1 MLSAFLQKPELN
13 TSRQLNLDLLK
24 AAAIVC
30 MIMCHPV
37 FMLGQHLPNYLDD
50 YAYFVADVIFGIY
63 LFVAHAFMFAMGF
76 GIVFSKKNEPG
87 QLIRRGIRI
96 LILAYVLNFL
106 RYGIYVLIDGFIE
119 GEFMEETVYA
129 FVVQDIL
136 QFAGLAL
143 IMTGIFKRLRMNE
156 VATFAL
162 SVVLSAAGTFL
173 AFEFDG
179 SYLANYL
186 LGFFVVTTEEGSCF
200 AFFNWYF
207 FVAAGMLFA
216 AVLRRCED
224 LDAFY
229 RRLLCVSCTV
239 MLAYVAV
246 SIAIGPMCLSK
257 NTWYYAASTLEA
269 LGLLSIDLAFLG
281 AAHFLVKRV
290 GADKF
295 PICLTMSK
303 NITEIYVIQ
312 WCVIGFVDAV
322 FCYILGIVFSYP
334 AMYAFS
340 VVLIP
345 VSYLLAKRWVAWRE
359 RRLALKQ

>member
-1 MLSAFLQKPELN
+1 MAVAFLQKPELN

-50 YAYFVADVIFGIY
+50 YAYFVADCIFGIY

-96 LILAYVLNFL
+96 LVLAYVLNFL
-106 RYGIYVLIDGFIE
+106 RYGIYALIDGLIE

-129 FVVQDIL
+129 FIVQDIL

-156 VATFAL
+156 VAMFSL
-162 SVVLSAAGTFL
+162 SVVLSLAGTFL

-186 LGFFVVTTEEGSCF
+186 LGFFVVTTEECSCF

-207 FVAAGMLFA
+207 FVAFGMLFA

-229 RRLLCVSCTV
+229 RRLLCVSCPV

-246 SIAIGPMCLSK
+246 SIAVGPMFLSK
-257 NTWYYAASTLEA
+257 GTWYYAASTLEA
-269 LGLLSIDLAFLG
+269 LGLLSIDLTFL
-281 AAHFLVKRV
+281 AVAHFLVNRV

-322 FCYILGIVFSYP
+322 FCYVLGIVFSYP

-340 VVLIP
+340 IVLIP
-345 VSYLLAKRWVAWRE
+345 ASYLLAKRWAAWRE
-359 RRLALKQ
+359 RRHARRG